1 MPVLTVGETRIPY
14 KLRRSEKAKSAR
26 ITVTPETVEVV
37 VPAAASNEEIAGVL
51 HRRREWLVEQT
62 RHMADRVGA
71 APKVFHFVSGA
82 KIPYRG
88 RLMRLRVEPSDGAL
102 VEVSFRN
109 GFVVHYPR
117 SLSEAS
123 RDTLIEDAL
132 RLWLRKRL
140 REDVNSLV
148 RQHGEPNGLKPRR
161 VEIKDQKHL
170 WGSCGQDRV
179 VNLNWHLIFAPKTVL
194 EYAVVHELCHLR
206 HRSHDR
212 DFWALVATILPDWK
226 VRKAW
231 LDHNEHFLAL
241 RRLDPGRKQLI

>member
-1 MPVLTVGETRIPY
+1 MPVLTVGETHIPY
-14 KLRRSEKAKSAR
+14 TLRRSNKTQSAR
-26 ITVTPETVEVV
+26 ITVTPQIVEVV
-37 VPAAASNEEIAGVL
+37 VPAAASEEEIAEVL

-62 RHMADRVGA
+62 RHMADLVAA
-71 APKVFHFVSGA
+71 APKVVHFVTGA

-88 RLMRLRVEPSDGAL
+88 RLMRLTVQPSDGTL

-109 GFVVHYPR
+109 GFVVDCPR
-117 SLSEAS
+117 TLLEAS

-140 REDVNSLV
+140 REDVNAFV
-148 RQHGEPNGLKPRR
+148 RMHGEANGLKPRR

-206 HRSHDR
+206 HRTHDR
-212 DFWALVATILPDWK
+212 AFWGLVGSILPDWEI
-226 VRKAW
+226 RKAW
-231 LDHNEHFLAL
+231 LDANEHFLSL
-241 RRLDPGRKQLI
+241 RRVEATG